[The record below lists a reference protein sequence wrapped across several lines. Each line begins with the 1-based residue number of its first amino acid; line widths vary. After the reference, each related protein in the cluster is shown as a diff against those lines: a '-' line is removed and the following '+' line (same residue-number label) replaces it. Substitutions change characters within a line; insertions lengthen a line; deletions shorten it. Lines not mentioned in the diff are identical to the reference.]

1 MSTDE
6 DIKDIIFRGFLALQ
20 KMKGVPINVKHRMLG
35 NLISMN
41 KNTWRVVG
49 ITQAA
54 LEKFVE
60 NDFERPKGVNRSHI
74 HQRSETSKYLFSQTD
89 WDRDSWWDYY
99 TERDI
104 TILATSSENMDKK
117 QDISK
122 FDVPIGLFKAR
133 GFAFTVKD
141 AEKEFLRDIS
151 KRI

>member
-1 MSTDE
+1 MSIDG

-20 KMKGVPINVKHRMLG
+20 KMKGVPVNVKHRMLT
-35 NLISMN
+35 NLMSMN
-41 KNTWRVVG
+41 KDSWKVVG

-60 NDFERPKGVNRSHI
+60 NDFKRPKGVNRSHI

-89 WDRDSWWDYY
+89 WDIDSWWDYY
-99 TERDI
+99 TKRDI

-122 FDVPIGLFKAR
+122 FDVPNGLFKTR

-141 AEKEFLRDIS
+141 AKKDFLRDIS
-151 KRI
+151 KSI

>member
-1 MSTDE
+1 
-6 DIKDIIFRGFLALQ
+6 
-20 KMKGVPINVKHRMLG
+20 
-35 NLISMN
+35 
-41 KNTWRVVG
+41 
-49 ITQAA
+49 
-54 LEKFVE
+54 
-60 NDFERPKGVNRSHI
+60 VNRSHI

-99 TERDI
+99 TKRDI

-141 AEKEFLRDIS
+141 SEKEFLRDIS

>member
-1 MSTDE
+1 MSTE
-6 DIKDIIFRGFLALQ
+6 ESIKDIIFSGFLALQ
-20 KMKGVPINVKHRMLG
+20 KMKGVPVNVKHRMLG
-35 NLISMN
+35 NLISMS
-41 KNTWRVVG
+41 KDTWKVVG

-89 WDRDSWWDYY
+89 WNRDSWWDYY
-99 TERDI
+99 TKRDI

-117 QDISK
+117 HDISK

-133 GFAFTVKD
+133 GFAFTVKA